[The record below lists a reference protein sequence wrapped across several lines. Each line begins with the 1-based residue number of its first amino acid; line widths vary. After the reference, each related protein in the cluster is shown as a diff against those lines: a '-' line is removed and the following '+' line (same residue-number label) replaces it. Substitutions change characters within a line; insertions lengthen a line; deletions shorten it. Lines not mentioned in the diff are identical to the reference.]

1 MINPKTKA
9 VKMKFYTIIFL
20 SILILNFSGCT
31 EDLCEGLNCENGV
44 CEPIVG
50 KCICIDGYQT
60 DSSGICTVQWSAKF
74 IGIYNAF
81 DSCTGTNSGSQSYQ
95 NSLTALSSK
104 QLSIDS
110 MKHLNSPILARLYNS
125 TSFSIDTIFSPGTVI
140 TGNGIYTDSNIV
152 INYIVN
158 DTINNLIDTCQTLLT
173 K

>member
-1 MINPKTKA
+1 MIQTNIKA
-9 VKMKFYTIIFL
+9 VKMKFYTIISL
-20 SILILNFSGCT
+20 SILLLNLTACT

-60 DSSGICTVQWSAKF
+60 DSSGICTVQWSDKF

-81 DSCTGTNSGSQSYQ
+81 DSCTGTNPGSQNYQ
-95 NSLTALSSK
+95 NSLIALSST

-110 MKHLNSPILARLYNS
+110 IRHLNSPILARLYNS
-125 TSFSIDTIFSPGTVI
+125 TSFSIDTIFSPGTI
-140 TGNGIYTDSNIV
+140 ISGNGIYTDSNIV

-158 DTINNLIDTCQTLLT
+158 DTINNLIDTCQTSLS